1 MYSLT
6 KNKLLMIFD
15 NITAIFKSNNIS
27 IYYYR
32 GRDKRERT
40 VHFMTLIHRSRTHT
54 HSRTHTQKLVATVH
68 TNESSYI
75 KHFSFQ

>member
-40 VHFMTLIHRSRTHT
+40 VHFMTLTLIHI
-54 HSRTHTQKLVATVH
+54 SRTHTQKLLATVH